1 MELRSAFF
9 LSYRRDDSAGFA
21 GRLADALEHAFGPG
35 SVFRDVD
42 DIRPG
47 EDFIHTI
54 ESQLRDVGAVLVMIG
69 PHWLAAGADGQRR
82 LDAKDDFVHLE
93 IQLALASGKPLIP
106 LLVGGA
112 RMPAEA
118 DLPPALAGLAR
129 RQAVVL
135 SDAHWRSD
143 VERLVASLRAL
154 VPNARATPRLSHPR
168 RWILAAVVAVGL
180 VGVLAVLR
188 LLPDNPQST
197 STRTPVAARPQ
208 ASPHAA
214 PRADIVGRWTAR
226 VKYDWG
232 DEHTEVFEFK
242 YLADALHGTASYLTG
257 RLTIEHATL
266 KGDWLRF
273 TTRSQQRVSDNPW
286 KEVRLH
292 YIGKITPAGI
302 AFTLET
308 TGGYSTD
315 PPVEFIARRSPSP
328 ARAAPSAGG

>member
-1 MELRSAFF
+1 MSAVGAGSELRSAFF

-69 PHWLAAGADGQRR
+69 PHWLAAGADGRRR
-82 LDAKDDFVHLE
+82 LAAEDDFVHLE
-93 IQLALASGKPLIP
+93 IRLALAAGKPLIP

-129 RQAVVL
+129 HQAVVL

-143 VERLVASLRAL
+143 VERLVASLRTL
-154 VPNARATPRLSHPR
+154 LPNARTGQRLSHTR
-168 RWILAAVVAVGL
+168 RWVLAAVVAAGL
-180 VGVLAVLR
+180 MGVLAVFR
-188 LLPDNPQST
+188 FLPDPFPT
-197 STRTPVAARPQ
+197 PPVPVAARP
-208 ASPHAA
+208 A
-214 PRADIVGRWTAR
+214 ADIAGRWTAR

-232 DEHTEVFEFK
+232 DEHTEVFQFK
-242 YLADALHGTASYLTG
+242 YLADALHGTASYLNG

-273 TTRSQQRVSDNPW
+273 TTRSQEGLNDAPW
-286 KEVRLH
+286 KEVRHH

-308 TGGYSTD
+308 TGGYSIH

-328 ARAAPSAGG
+328 ARVAP